1 MILRSSPI
9 ESHGKTVLVT
19 GASTGLGR
27 TIALHLSTL
36 GFSVLG
42 TVRSEADGEKLVAER
57 VAGPLDYLVLDVTAP
72 DTITT
77 AAQQVADR
85 VGEDGLWALVNNAGI
100 CISAPLEVV
109 SVDLLRH
116 QLEVNVVGQLA
127 VTQAFL
133 PLLRQAG
140 GRLVN
145 MTSGLGTVAIPYL
158 GPYSTAQF
166 AKEGMSDALRRELE
180 PMGVKVSVISP
191 GAVWTP
197 IWGKITSEGE
207 RALAAAPP
215 PVRKLYRG
223 TFLRF
228 LEMNEELA
236 RASKTVPADVARAVQ
251 DAVTAARPR
260 TRYRVGKDVVQ
271 GAFLSRILPDTV
283 MDSFYRKIVTP
294 DPSMREEEQ
303 HVGH

>member
-1 MILRSSPI
+1 MVLKSSPI
-9 ESHGKTVLVT
+9 DSSGRTVLVT

-27 TIALHLSTL
+27 SIALHLSSL

-42 TVRSEADGEKLVAER
+42 SVRTEADGEKLAAE
-57 VAGPLDYLVLDVTAP
+57 ATGGALDYLILDVTDP
-72 DTITT
+72 DSI
-77 AAQQVADR
+77 AAAADR
-85 VGEDGLWALVNNAGI
+85 VAARVGEAGLWALVNNAGI

-109 SVDLLRH
+109 SADLLRH
-116 QLEVNVVGQLA
+116 QLEVNVIGQLA

-133 PLLRQAG
+133 PLLRTSG

-166 AKEGMSDALRRELE
+166 AKEGMSDALRRELQ

-197 IWGKITSEGE
+197 IWGKIASEGE

-215 PVRKLYRG
+215 QVRKLYQG

-228 LEMNEELA
+228 LEGNEQSA
-236 RASKTVPADVARAVQ
+236 RASKTTPADVAQAVG

-271 GAFLSRILPDTV
+271 GAFLARILPDAAIDA
-283 MDSFYRKIVTP
+283 MFRKIVTP
-294 DPSMREEEQ
+294 DPATREAE
-303 HVGH
+303 HVNH